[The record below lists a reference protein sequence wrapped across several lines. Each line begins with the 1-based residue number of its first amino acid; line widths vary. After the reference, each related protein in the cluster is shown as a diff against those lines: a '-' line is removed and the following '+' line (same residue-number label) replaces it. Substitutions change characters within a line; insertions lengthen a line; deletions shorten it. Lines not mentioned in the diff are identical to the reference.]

1 MKYQDLAFLLVVC
14 VLILS
19 VIKGCEANKELERV
33 NKSFNTLYEENAG
46 LHADY
51 NDTLLALHSDL
62 MLLEMQL
69 EDSINKY
76 KSKPA
81 KERVKY
87 ILRID
92 TLAQVT
98 DSSATLSLQGIDS
111 INVLALSYQ
120 NCMAKSAVKDTIITL
135 QTNIIK
141 ADSLT
146 INSMHKIAKNEKKA
160 AKIKIIKAAVLSAVF
175 GLLIGLVL

>member
-33 NKSFNTLYEENAG
+33 NESFNRLYKENAG

-69 EDSINKY
+69 EDSVLKY

-141 ADSLT
+141 ADSIT
-146 INSMHKIAKNEKKA
+146 INSMHKLAKSEKKA

>member
-33 NKSFNTLYEENAG
+33 NESFNNLYEENAG

-51 NDTLLALHSDL
+51 NDTLIALHSDL

-69 EDSINKY
+69 EDSILKY
-76 KSKPA
+76 KNKPA
-81 KERVKY
+81 KQRVKY

-98 DSSATLSLQGIDS
+98 DSSATLSMQGIDS
-111 INVLALSYQ
+111 INVLAMSYQ
-120 NCMAKSAVKDTIITL
+120 NCMDKSAVKDTIITL

-141 ADSLT
+141 TDSVT
-146 INSMHKIAKNEKKA
+146 INSMNKLAKKEKKA
-160 AKIKIIKAAVLSAVF
+160 AMIKLIKAAVLSGVI
-175 GLLIGLVL
+175 GLLIGIIN

>member
-1 MKYQDLAFLLVVC
+1 MKYQHLWCLLVVC

-33 NKSFNTLYEENAG
+33 NESFNNLYEENAG

-51 NDTLLALHSDL
+51 NDTLIALHSDL

-69 EDSINKY
+69 EDSILKY
-76 KSKPA
+76 KNKPA
-81 KERVKY
+81 KQRVKY

-98 DSSATLSLQGIDS
+98 DSSATLSMQGIDS
-111 INVLALSYQ
+111 INVLAMSYQ
-120 NCMAKSAVKDTIITL
+120 NCITISAVKDTIITL

-141 ADSLT
+141 TDSVT
-146 INSMHKIAKNEKKA
+146 INSMHKLAKKEKKA
-160 AKIKIIKAAVLSAVF
+160 AKIAIIKAAVLSAVI
-175 GLLIGLVL
+175 GLLIGIIN

>member
-33 NKSFNTLYEENAG
+33 NESFNNLYEENAG

-51 NDTLLALHSDL
+51 NDTLIALHSDL

-69 EDSINKY
+69 EDSILKY
-76 KSKPA
+76 KNKPA
-81 KERVKY
+81 KQRVKY

-98 DSSATLSLQGIDS
+98 DSSATLSVQGIDS
-111 INVLALSYQ
+111 INVLAMSYQ
-120 NCMAKSAVKDTIITL
+120 NCMDKSAVKDTIITL

-141 ADSLT
+141 TDSVT
-146 INSMHKIAKNEKKA
+146 INSMNKLAKKEKKA
-160 AKIKIIKAAVLSAVF
+160 AMIKLIQTAVLSGVI
-175 GLLIGLVL
+175 GLLIGIIN

>member
-19 VIKGCEANKELERV
+19 VIKGCESNKELDRV
-33 NKSFNTLYEENAG
+33 NESFNNLYEENAG

-69 EDSINKY
+69 EDSVSKY

-92 TLAQVT
+92 TLAKVT
-98 DSSATLSLQGIDS
+98 DSSATLSLQGVDS
-111 INVLALSYQ
+111 INVLAMSYQ
-120 NCMAKSAVKDTIITL
+120 NCMAKSAVKDTIITI

-141 ADSLT
+141 ADSVT
-146 INSMHKIAKNEKKA
+146 INSMHKLANRGKKA
-160 AKIKIIKAAVLSAVF
+160 AKIKLIKAAVLSAVF
-175 GLLIGLVL
+175 GLVIGILL

>member
-33 NKSFNTLYEENAG
+33 NESFNRLYKENAG

-69 EDSINKY
+69 DDSVLKY

-98 DSSATLSLQGIDS
+98 DSSATLSLQGVDS
-111 INVLALSYQ
+111 INVLAMSYQ
-120 NCMAKSAVKDTIITL
+120 NCITKSAVKDTIITL

-141 ADSLT
+141 SDSIT
-146 INSMHKIAKNEKKA
+146 INSMHKLANSEKKA
-160 AKIKIIKAAVLSAVF
+160 AKIKVIKAAVLSLFVGVILGVA
-175 GLLIGLVL
+175 L

>member
-33 NKSFNTLYEENAG
+33 NESFNNLYEENAG

-111 INVLALSYQ
+111 INVLAMSYQ
-120 NCMAKSAVKDTIITL
+120 NCMAKSAVKDTTIKV
-135 QTNIIK
+135 QANIIK
-141 ADSLT
+141 ADSVT
-146 INSMHKIAKNEKKA
+146 INSMNNEAKKA
-160 AKIKIIKAAVLSAVF
+160 AKIKLIKAAVLSAVF
-175 GLLIGLVL
+175 GLVIGFVM